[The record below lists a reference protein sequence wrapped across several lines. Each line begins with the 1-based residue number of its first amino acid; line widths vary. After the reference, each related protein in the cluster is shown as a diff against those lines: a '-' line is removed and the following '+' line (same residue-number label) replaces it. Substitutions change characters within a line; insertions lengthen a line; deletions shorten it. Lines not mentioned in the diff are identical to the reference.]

1 MMQKI
6 GFGQIVVF
14 MALFTGALGAGVGS
28 TLWLLGDLPLG
39 DFRGV
44 LLLLA
49 MGVATYLYAFLAYR
63 LFLWAVPLPRGELA
77 AGSKGAF
84 AAQVH
89 FLFHLVL
96 FNSLITTHFLPIP
109 VRRLVYLALG
119 ARLGRNTYSA
129 GAILDPPLTRIGDN
143 SIVGHD
149 AVLFAHV
156 IEGERLALEPIEI
169 GKGVTIG
176 ANAVVMPGVWIGDG
190 ALISAGAVVTKGT
203 RIGPGE
209 VWGGVPARCL
219 RKGAAS

>member
-1 MMQKI
+1 MQKI
-6 GFGQIVVF
+6 GFGQIAVF
-14 MALFTGALGAGVGS
+14 MVLFTGALGAGVCS
-28 TLWLLGDLPLG
+28 TLWLLGSLPLG

-44 LLLLA
+44 VLVLA
-49 MGVATYLYAFLAYR
+49 MLVATYLYAFLAYR
-63 LFLWAVPLPRGELA
+63 LFLWLMPLPQGELP

-89 FLFHLVL
+89 FLFHLLL
-96 FNSLITTHFLPIP
+96 FNTLITTHFLPIP
-109 VRRLVYLALG
+109 LRRLVYLALG
-119 ARLGRNTYSA
+119 ARLGHNTYSA

-169 GKGVTIG
+169 GDGVTIG
-176 ANAVVMPGVWIGDG
+176 AKAVVMPGVRIGDG
-190 ALISAGAVVTKGT
+190 ALVSAGAVVTKGT

-209 VWGGVPARCL
+209 IWGGVPARCL
-219 RKGAAS
+219 RKGAVR